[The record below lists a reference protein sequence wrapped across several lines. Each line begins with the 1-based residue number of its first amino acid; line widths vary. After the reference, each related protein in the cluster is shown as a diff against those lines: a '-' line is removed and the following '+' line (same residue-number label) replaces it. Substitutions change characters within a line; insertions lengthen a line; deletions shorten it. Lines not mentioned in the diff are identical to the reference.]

1 MAKYRQDRINE
12 EINHALCEIF
22 REVKDYRVANAF
34 VSVTGVDC
42 AADLSIARVYVS
54 ALGGD
59 TPTVIKGLNSA
70 MGFIRGQLSQKCRLR
85 ITPELKFIPDTSIE
99 HGADINKL
107 LKSVESDLVVPDD
120 EDEEAESE
128 HDDNEN

>member
-42 AADLSIARVYVS
+42 AADLSSARIYVS

-59 TPTVIKGLNSA
+59 TATVIKGLNSA

-85 ITPELKFIPDTSIE
+85 ITPELWMREPVAEALCAIPWE
-99 HGADINKL
+99 KENK
-107 LKSVESDLVVPDD
+107 
-120 EDEEAESE
+120 
-128 HDDNEN
+128 

>member
-42 AADLSIARVYVS
+42 AADLSSARIYVS

-59 TPTVIKGLNSA
+59 TAVVIKGLNSA
-70 MGFIRGQLSQKCRLR
+70 MGFIRGQLSQRCRLR
-85 ITPELKFIPDTSIE
+85 ITPELKFIADTSIE

-107 LKSVESDLVVPDD
+107 LKSVEDDLTDD
-120 EDEEAESE
+120 D
-128 HDDNEN
+128 DDNEDEDDE

>member
-22 REVKDYRVANAF
+22 REVKDYRVASAF

-42 AADLSIARVYVS
+42 APDLSIAKVYVS

-59 TPTVIKGLNSA
+59 TAVVIKGLNSA
-70 MGFIRGQLSQKCRLR
+70 MGFIRGQLSQRCRLR
-85 ITPELKFIPDTSIE
+85 VTPELKFVADTSIA
-99 HGADINKL
+99 HGSDINKL
-107 LKSVESDLVVPDD
+107 LKSVESDLVPDDDD
-120 EDEEAESE
+120 EDED
-128 HDDNEN
+128 DDNV